1 MSLTLAE
8 VKFLLGH
15 AMGYDNR
22 KMPGDANLAA
32 WVEASR
38 RASWTLPAALEALH
52 EHYAHSAEFLMPGHI
67 TERIRANR
75 RQPPPV
81 REVLRQLLAG
91 AERIGRAIPAASPTA
106 LPAGQLPPGR
116 WSSRRP
122 RRQPLDPEQRAKAR
136 AELDQLRAQQPS
148 DDHAADAS

>member
-52 EHYAHSAEFLMPGHI
+52 
-67 TERIRANR
+67 
-75 RQPPPV
+75 
-81 REVLRQLLAG
+81 RQLG
-91 AERIGRAIPAASPTA
+91 AAQPRLGQQGVAHAFGHA
-106 LPAGQLPPGR
+106 L
-116 WSSRRP
+116 
-122 RRQPLDPEQRAKAR
+122 
-136 AELDQLRAQQPS
+136 
-148 DDHAADAS
+148 